1 MIDLSTSTDP
11 DLGVAAAVLGDLLPD
26 GDDRC
31 MVVGATARNI
41 LSLGLGHGV
50 PERLTRDVDVSIVVA
65 SWSELDAFT
74 RGLSRVGR
82 SAHAFRVLGHEVDIV
97 PWGAVENDDR
107 TITWPDGVVMSLVGM
122 REAYEKRVAVV
133 LPGGHRVTVPS
144 VPGLAVL
151 KLMAWSDR
159 GTATSRDAI
168 DLAEILGWQTSG
180 KALESLYGGGAEALV
195 AFEFDVDAAGA
206 FVLGQQMREL
216 LGSSASRVAHVLDG
230 DRVAAHTRAM
240 PRSVLDRSAAVAALA
255 QGLGATVSREGDG
268 NVLDAV

>member
-1 MIDLSTSTDP
+1 
-11 DLGVAAAVLGDLLPD
+11 
-26 GDDRC
+26 
-31 MVVGATARNI
+31 
-41 LSLGLGHGV
+41 
-50 PERLTRDVDVSIVVA
+50 
-65 SWSELDAFT
+65 
-74 RGLSRVGR
+74 
-82 SAHAFRVLGHEVDIV
+82 
-97 PWGAVENDDR
+97 
-107 TITWPDGVVMSLVGM
+107 MSLVGM

-180 KALESLYGGGAEALV
+180 KALESLHGGGAEALV